1 MALVLPH
8 AIVAGTTIDAGD
20 IQDNNNAIKAY
31 LNGGIANIAV
41 TPAFKSNHVMN
52 GEYIT
57 DNVDYDMT
65 SGHEIGPQELPSM
78 LVGAL
83 PKYWATNASS
93 PKTIPRTGTTFYM
106 KQPGTILVRYECH
119 VRGYESETA
128 APFSTSSANIYCSL
142 DGARALATMHTFQEE
157 NDWGTSVGGAVIPSW
172 EKRRSFNGH
181 FMFLLV
187 SAGEHSVEL
196 MGTANSQAFFLK
208 NLSFTIEQHYS

>member
-8 AIVAGTTIDAGD
+8 AIAAGTTIDAGD

-41 TPAFKSNHVMN
+41 APAFKSNHVMN
-52 GEYIT
+52 GEYIP
-57 DNVDYDMT
+57 DNIDYDMT
-65 SGHEIGPQELPSM
+65 SGHEIGAQELPGM

-83 PKYWATNASS
+83 PKYWATNTRA

-106 KQPGTILVRYECH
+106 KQPGIILVRFECH

-128 APFSTSSANIYCSL
+128 APFSSSTANIYCSL
-142 DGARALATMHTFQEE
+142 DAARALATMHTFAEE
-157 NDWGTSVGGAVIPSW
+157 SDWGTSVGGAVLPSW

-181 FMFLLV
+181 FMFLSV